1 MTFLVSAVILCQM
14 STDEQVAA
22 IGRLILERTDANR
35 QRALLADEIKKWGIK
50 ISNLS
55 GNIHNPED
63 PAKLIRSIEVIDG
76 LIGSGGLDRL
86 QTITSE
92 YRVLSQRVS
101 DIGVT
106 LRNAGAE

>member
-1 MTFLVSAVILCQM
+1 M
-14 STDEQVAA
+14 STDEQMAA
-22 IGRLILERTDANR
+22 IGRLIVERTEANR
-35 QRALLADEIKKWGIK
+35 QCALLADEIKKWGIK

-55 GNIHNPED
+55 GNIQSPED
-63 PAKLIRSIEVIDG
+63 PAKLIRSIELIDG

-92 YRVLSQRVS
+92 YRNLHQRVS
-101 DIGVT
+101 DIGQT